1 MFEAKIV
8 TGSLLKKVT
17 DALKDI
23 ITEASWDCTSAGISL
38 QAMDGCHVSL
48 VQLLLRSDGFEKYR
62 CDRNL
67 AMGIPMTNFAKLLSC
82 AGNDDT
88 ITLKAEDSG
97 DSLEML
103 FESEG
108 GDKVSNYDLKLMD
121 IDCEQLGIP
130 DQEYSC
136 TIKMPSSE
144 FSSICRDLK
153 QISDCVIIT
162 CTKDGVQFS
171 AKGDMGSG
179 TIKLSQNLNV
189 DKEDEQV
196 SIEMNDP
203 VQLVFAVKYLVR
215 FTKATPLSSTVT
227 LSMSNNVPLV
237 VEYQIEDMGHI
248 KYFLAPKIDDEA
260 E

>member
-1 MFEAKIV
+1 MFEAKIIQ
-8 TGSLLKKVT
+8 GGLLKKVT

-23 ITEASWDCTSAGISL
+23 INEASWDCTSVGISL
-38 QAMDGCHVSL
+38 QAMDTCHVSL
-48 VQLLLRSDGFEKYR
+48 VQLLLRADGFEKYR
-62 CDRNL
+62 CDRIL
-67 AMGIPMTNFAKLLSC
+67 AMGIHMQHFAKFLSC
-82 AGNDDT
+82 SSKDDI
-88 ITLKAEDSG
+88 ITLKAEDKG

-103 FESEG
+103 FESPNGE
-108 GDKVSNYDLKLMD
+108 KVSNYELKLMD

-136 TIKMPSSE
+136 TIKMPSEE
-144 FSSICRDLK
+144 FARICRDLK
-153 QISDCVIIT
+153 LINDCVVIT

-171 AKGDMGSG
+171 AKGDIGSG
-179 TIKLSQNLNV
+179 TIRLAQNLNV
-189 DKEDEQV
+189 DNESEQV

-203 VQLVFAVKYLVR
+203 VQLVFAVKYLVL

-227 LSMSNNVPLV
+227 LSMSNDVPLV

-248 KYFLAPKIDDEA
+248 KYFLAPKIDDDA